1 MSSNCFAIL
10 LGGTLRIDDRVRT
23 LVAGARVIAADGGIR
38 HAAPLGLL
46 PELWVGDFD
55 SSYDIDAADWLHVPR
70 KQFPVAKKATDGE
83 IAVEEAIAQG
93 ADRIIMVGALEGER
107 SDHAGLHLL
116 YSLVLAERG
125 IATVLTS
132 GEEEA
137 VPVVPGQLEMQ
148 LPDGALFSILPYSD
162 LKMLTIEGARYPLK
176 DVDID
181 FGSSRTLSNV
191 ATGNISIG
199 LKSGRAV
206 LIARPNDF
214 TGY

>member
-10 LGGTLRIDDRVRT
+10 LGGALSIDDRVRS
-23 LVAGARVIAADGGIR
+23 LVAGARVIAADSGIR
-38 HAAPLGLL
+38 HAGPLGLV

-55 SSYDIDAADWLHVPR
+55 SSDDTDLTDWQHVPR
-70 KQFPVAKKATDGE
+70 KKFPVAKNATDGE
-83 IAVEEAIAQG
+83 IAVEEAIASG
-93 ADRIIMVGALEGER
+93 ANRIIMVGALEGER

-116 YSLVLAERG
+116 HSLVLAERG

-137 VPVVPGQLEMQ
+137 APVVTGQLEME
-148 LPDGALFSILPYSD
+148 LPEGALFSILPYSD
-162 LKMLTIEGARYPLK
+162 LKQLTIEGARYPLE
-176 DVDID
+176 DVDIE

-191 ATGNISIG
+191 ATGKISIS

-206 LIARPNDF
+206 LIARPHDF